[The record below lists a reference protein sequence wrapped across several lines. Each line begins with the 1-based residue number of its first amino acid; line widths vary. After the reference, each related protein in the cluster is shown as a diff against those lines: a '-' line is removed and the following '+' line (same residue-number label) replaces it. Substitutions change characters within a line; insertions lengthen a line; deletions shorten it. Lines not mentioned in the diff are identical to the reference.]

1 MAQTASPLNNV
12 QSAEDSLRNELKEY
26 ETSGCAEPHVPG
38 QVAIADET
46 RQLISDAL
54 ASMAEDIA
62 RRASNDPSDEKL
74 ERSLKNF
81 ADCYAKIERINLA
94 KARFVWD
101 MEKAQRRAGVSPGCS
116 SADKRECGGSA
127 DAPPASC
134 SQNGAAATDN
144 SRDGCSTTET
154 EKPLVVPP
162 SGGCERSRACGETK
176 RNRRDIK
183 PPTRAQRRAAMQAEA
198 LKQAEDAKLPLPSTY
213 EIAREVLED
222 EPEFAEFLQKYLS
235 GKWQPPPKHEDMV
248 AGKFNWVY
256 RAPPGPPAVNKF
268 ANIFP
273 LKTRSSSSTG
283 VPPASGNPDS
293 DTETDCL
300 QDGSST
306 PKYRKPTKVEIY
318 KAVEEHF
325 PDFLTYHTE
334 KLIDNPYSKEEFAA
348 LYGHW
353 HAKYIAKYGGE
364 PVSPENFPEQAKSC
378 QKGPGRIPQTNIL
391 ERQAQAAANV
401 SGTLRVP

>member
-1 MAQTASPLNNV
+1 MKSAASINNV
-12 QSAEDSLRNELKEY
+12 QSAEAYLRKELNAY
-26 ETSGCAEPHVPG
+26 EEAGYAGPEVPG
-38 QVAIADET
+38 QLAIDE
-46 RQLISDAL
+46 RSLNLVSGAFACL
-54 ASMAEDIA
+54 AQDIA
-62 RRASNDPSDEKL
+62 RRTLDKPDDEKL

-81 ADCYAKIERINLA
+81 VECYAKIERINLA
-94 KARFVWD
+94 KAR
-101 MEKAQRRAGVSPGCS
+101 QSRAGVSPACS

-127 DAPPASC
+127 DAPPPSC

-283 VPPASGNPDS
+283 VPPASINPDS

-300 QDGSST
+300 QDSSST

-364 PVSPENFPEQAKSC
+364 PVAPENFPEQAKAC
-378 QKGPGRIPQTNIL
+378 DKGPGRIPQTNIL
-391 ERQAQAAANV
+391 ERQAQAAAAAKAR
-401 SGTLRVP
+401 SGADP

>member
-1 MAQTASPLNNV
+1 MSQSVLPLDNV
-12 QSAEDSLRNELKEY
+12 QSAEAYLRKELKAY
-26 ETSGCAEPHVPG
+26 EEAGYAGPEVPG
-38 QVAIADET
+38 RLAMDE
-46 RQLISDAL
+46 RSLNLVSGAFACL
-54 ASMAEDIA
+54 AEDIA
-62 RRASNDPSDEKL
+62 RRALNAPGDEKL

-81 ADCYAKIERINLA
+81 VDCYAKIERINLA
-94 KARFVWD
+94 KAR
-101 MEKAQRRAGVSPGCS
+101 QCRAVVPPSCS
-116 SADKRECGGSA
+116 SADKPECGENA

-134 SQNGAAATDN
+134 SP
-144 SRDGCSTTET
+144 DGCSTTET
-154 EKPLVVPP
+154 AKPLVVPP
-162 SGGCERSRACGETK
+162 SGGCERSGERDDTK

-183 PPTRAQRRAAMQAEA
+183 PPTRAQRRAAM
-198 LKQAEDAKLPLPSTY
+198 QAEDAKLPLPSTY

-268 ANIFP
+268 ADIFP
-273 LKTRSSSSTG
+273 LKTGSSSSTG

-306 PKYRKPTKVEIY
+306 TKYRKPTRVEIY
-318 KAVEEHF
+318 KAVERRF
-325 PDFLTYHTE
+325 PDFLTYQTE
-334 KLIDNPYSKEEFAA
+334 KLIDNPYSKEEFDA

-353 HAKYIAKYGGE
+353 HARYIAKFGGE
-364 PVSPENFPEQAKSC
+364 PVAPENYPEQARAC
-378 QKGPGRIPQTNIL
+378 DKGPGRIPQTNIL
-391 ERQAQAAANV
+391 ERQAKEAAAKAR
-401 SGTLRVP
+401 SAADP